1 MLEGNHKVHDGEGF
15 KNLQILRTSS
25 TDRLREI
32 RTKGREGFQQGPDL
46 IDLRRPLEGLF
57 FGKRILDWLFLLALD
72 KSENK
77 KTNCCLLGMFS

>member
-32 RTKGREGFQQGPDL
+32 RTKGREGFQKVFVDGGNCPNGQ
-46 IDLRRPLEGLF
+46 PLMQRHSVG
-57 FGKRILDWLFLLALD
+57 
-72 KSENK
+72 
-77 KTNCCLLGMFS
+77 CLL

>member
-46 IDLRRPLEGLF
+46 IDLQRPLEGLF
-57 FGKRILDWLFLLALD
+57 FASFEMRGNANDMVAI
-72 KSENK
+72 
-77 KTNCCLLGMFS
+77 